1 MSAFDP
7 LRTLAVLS
15 RHLRLGLLVRQT
27 FARFAQD
34 EHRVGERKGSGEA
47 KDQAQPEVSR
57 DDSANEQRES
67 KDKGTTILED
77 GRGLPAMPAL
87 SADQPRLQPGS
98 LCSEITIVELDRI
111 QA

>member
-67 KDKGTTILED
+67 KDKGDNDPGGWKRVT
-77 GRGLPAMPAL
+77 GHAGLVCCISLVCNRAAFVRR
-87 SADQPRLQPGS
+87 SRL
-98 LCSEITIVELDRI
+98 
-111 QA
+111 